1 MKNNRKRQS
10 LVDKF
15 NNPFSGIQIFLL
27 CAKAGGTG
35 LNLIGANRMVL
46 FEVDW
51 NPSNDLQ
58 VMGRIWREGQ
68 KRPVFIYRLLS
79 ANTMEERVFILF
91 FKLIILV
98 KI

>member
-1 MKNNRKRQS
+1 

-15 NNPFSGIQIFLL
+15 NNPFSGIQVFLL

-35 LNLIGANRMVL
+35 LNLIGANRMIL
-46 FEVDW
+46 CEVDW

-68 KRPVFIYRLLS
+68 KKPVYIYRLLTS
-79 ANTMEERVFILF
+79 GTMEEKVILMNIF
-91 FKLIILV
+91 YFNEIFYRFCKDKL
-98 KI
+98 